1 MIFDKTNLFSDQ
13 QAITGDAASTNVIDL
28 GPTQTPKHGK
38 KNITRDIGKGRKIDL
53 RVQVTEAFNTLTSL
67 TISVQT
73 DSVEN
78 FASPKTVASVVVP
91 LASLTVGYILP
102 IDTVLRGTDERYV
115 RLYYDVTGTDPTT
128 GKITAGL
135 VFGNEERGW

>member
-13 QAITGDAASTNVIDL
+13 QAITGSAVSTNVIDL

-38 KNITRDIGKGRKIDL
+38 KSITRDIGKGRKIDL

-67 TISVQT
+67 TILVQT
-73 DSVEN
+73 DSDEN

-91 LASLTVGYILP
+91 LASLTAGYILP

-115 RLYYDVTGTDPTT
+115 QLYYAVTGTDPTT
-128 GKITAGL
+128 GKVTAGF